1 MASPKESIPAYGA
14 SRSTGGVFR
23 GHARGNTFNMAD
35 APDVWDDINLHADNT
50 VEKPEKGKIHF
61 YISNLSP
68 AEVDVTQSSFTTTIY
83 DINKCQ
89 TIQTLMERGSR
100 DYSPIRHKQFL
111 FIYYNLFK
119 LHRSCIS
126 YFCTR

>member
-1 MASPKESIPAYGA
+1 MASPKESVPAYGA

-23 GHARGNTFNMAD
+23 GHAQGNTFNIAD
-35 APDVWDDINLHADNT
+35 ASDVWDDINVHTDNM

-89 TIQTLMERGSR
+89 TIQTLMEHGSR
-100 DYSPIRHKQFL
+100 DYSPIRCK
-111 FIYYNLFK
+111 
-119 LHRSCIS
+119 
-126 YFCTR
+126 